1 MDGSLISLILPSY
14 NEEENIEL
22 IYDSIHKDM
31 SHLDYDYELIF
42 IDDGSA
48 DKTLTSIQ
56 QLAATY
62 PRVKYISFTRN
73 FGKEAALLAGLQK
86 ANGDAIIILDADL
99 QHPSHLIP
107 EMIQG
112 FEEGYDQVIARR
124 NRNGESRIRKGLTTM
139 FYKIINMLVDVT
151 LQNGVGDFR
160 LLSRNVV
167 NDVLKLS
174 EANRFSKGLFSW
186 VGYEEKIINYE
197 NVCRQAGDS
206 KWSFSNLLNYAIDG
220 VVSFNTKP
228 LRLCL
233 YTGLLILLLSLGYIT
248 VMFIEVI
255 RTGIDVPGYFST
267 ISAIL
272 FLGGVQLVSLGVI
285 GEYIGRIYN
294 EVKQRPHYLI
304 KETNIHDA
312 NDQISQY

>member
-31 SHLDYDYELIF
+31 ADLDYDYELIF

-48 DKTLTSIQ
+48 DGTLNSIQ
-56 QLAATY
+56 HLAATY
-62 PRVKYISFTRN
+62 PGVKYISFTRN

-86 ANGDAIIILDADL
+86 ANGDAVIILDADL
-99 QHPSHLIP
+99 QHPSYLIP

-124 NRNGESRIRKGLTTM
+124 NRNGESKLRKGLTTM
-139 FYKIINMLVDVT
+139 FYKMINTLVDVT

-186 VGYEEKIINYE
+186 VGYEEKVINYE
-197 NVCRQAGDS
+197 NVNRQAGDS

-233 YTGLLILLLSLGYIT
+233 YTGLFILLLSLGYIT